1 MRNPRPEKQKVLL
14 QVTNAAGRACSPC
27 VCMCAQTFLYVPPP
41 TPPKTP
47 RSRAAG
53 TRVLSGT
60 LGVLS
65 YGATQTNRRQPQ
77 ATGSSDTARADSCG
91 KDIMI
96 RTCMDKSIDRQTDKQ
111 NVHVTRS
118 TSQHVRPAEPTSEPS
133 AFIITMCTFWT
144 RTE

>member
-1 MRNPRPEKQKVLL
+1 MRNPSPEKQKGKCRPDL
-14 QVTNAAGRACSPC
+14 
-27 VCMCAQTFLYVPPP
+27 LYVPPP
-41 TPPKTP
+41 TAPKTP

-118 TSQHVRPAEPTSEPS
+118 TSQHVRPPEPTSEPS